1 MLGIKLRWREIVGG
15 GGEGARYKS
24 KWVIYF
30 QSDLGSCEGC
40 IVYLYWTILLRLACI
55 SCTRGLALILALMFL
70 QIVSLRYFRE
80 QPKCLMSKCSYFFQV
95 SNS

>member
-1 MLGIKLRWREIVGG
+1 MKLEGNRE
-15 GGEGARYKS
+15 GEQDEEGDVEGEVARYKS

-70 QIVSLRYFRE
+70 QIVYFR
-80 QPKCLMSKCSYFFQV
+80 
-95 SNS
+95 